1 MTRKFI
7 FIVAIAMIAFAANS
21 QILWKISGK
30 GLEHDSYVMGTHHV
44 APLWMLDS
52 IAGFNEAFSSCVQVF
67 GEVEMEE
74 AGIEM
79 AVRMQKYMMAPKD
92 SLLTSLYDKEDLRVL
107 ETGVR
112 KYFNVP
118 VEQVAMLKPAVLM
131 TQVAV
136 MLSAEAFEGFNPEK
150 PIDGVI
156 QEMAKE
162 QNKAVNGFE
171 TAEEQLHLL
180 FDTPI
185 AEQADD
191 LLAMFKEEQKYIDFS
206 RRLADLY
213 VTQDLN
219 GLYEVM
225 LDPEFGMTEAEVAVL
240 MENRNERW
248 MEQLKSILPKKATF
262 IVVGAGHLP
271 GEKGLL
277 SLLQEEGYEVT
288 PVR

>member
-1 MTRKFI
+1 MTRKII
-7 FIVAIAMIAFAANS
+7 FIVTIAMIAFAANS
-21 QILWKISGK
+21 QILWKISGN

-52 IAGFNEAFSSCVQVF
+52 IAGFNEAFSSCVQVY

-79 AVRMQKYMMAPKD
+79 AVRMQKYMIAPKD
-92 SLLTSLYDKEDLRVL
+92 SLLTSLYDKEELRVL

-118 VEQVAMLKPAVLM
+118 VEQVAMLKPAALM
-131 TQVAV
+131 TQIAV

-185 AEQADD
+185 AEQAED
-191 LLAMFKEEQKYIDFS
+191 LLAMFKEEQKYIDF
-206 RRLADLY
+206 Y

-225 LDPEFGMTEAEVAVL
+225 LDPEFGMTEAEAAVL

-288 PVR
+288 PMR

>member
-1 MTRKFI
+1 MTRKII

-21 QILWKISGK
+21 QILWKISGN

-52 IAGFNEAFSSCVQVF
+52 IAGFNEAFSSCVQVY

-79 AVRMQKYMMAPKD
+79 AVRMQKYMIAPKD
-92 SLLTSLYDKEDLRVL
+92 SLLTSLYDKEELRVL

-118 VEQVAMLKPAVLM
+118 VEQVAMLKPAALM
-131 TQVAV
+131 TQIAV

-185 AEQADD
+185 AEQAED

-206 RRLADLY
+206 RRLSDLY

-225 LDPEFGMTEAEVAVL
+225 LDPEFGMTEAEAAVL

-248 MEQLKSILPKKATF
+248 MERLKSILPKKATF
-262 IVVGAGHLP
+262 IVVGAWHLP

-288 PVR
+288 PMR